1 MNDDVRRALL
11 EEVAAV
17 RHERDCDRAAEA
29 AATVNSVGNL
39 FRRRAEGHTRT
50 IRSLGRVLL
59 RIEEMERQRARDWL
73 EGDEP
78 PFLAGMAP
86 GELAEMYG
94 K

>member
-1 MNDDVRRALL
+1 MDADIRRAIL

-39 FRRRAEGHTRT
+39 FRRRAEGHNRT
-50 IRSLGRVLL
+50 IRSLGRVWH

-73 EGDEP
+73 DS
-78 PFLAGMAP
+78 
-86 GELAEMYG
+86 
-94 K
+94 